1 MFLCESNCEYTE
13 YNTTT
18 KKSVCNC
25 EVKSKIYSISEII
38 NNKEEIS
45 QSFNISSTTSNSG
58 SNLNLM
64 KCVDTLF
71 SKYGLLKNLEFYILI
86 VMAVLYA
93 GSGIL
98 FYRMGYPILENDI
111 KEILD
116 NIYENQQ
123 RNKKKTR
130 SRSRKVKSTIN
141 NVNNNN
147 ISNPKKR
154 KKITKRNKEQ
164 NINVAKSTIN
174 LENSNNYNNNNKSL
188 TKLKVINNYNN
199 DVNTH
204 DNIDNNINID
214 NIPDIK
220 DLTIYELNN
229 LSYQEALLIDKR
241 DFIQYYF
248 SLIRIKHP
256 LLFSFI
262 PLNDYNNLIIKMNL
276 FILNFGICSAINAL
290 FFTESTFHKIYKDKG
305 KYDFGFF
312 LGK

>member
-1 MFLCESNCEYTE
+1 
-13 YNTTT
+13 
-18 KKSVCNC
+18 
-25 EVKSKIYSISEII
+25 
-38 NNKEEIS
+38 
-45 QSFNISSTTSNSG
+45 
-58 SNLNLM
+58 M

-86 VMAVLYA
+86 IMAVLFA

-276 FILNFGICSAINAL
+276 FILNFGIYQDEFIHSQFRDL
-290 FFTESTFHKIYKDKG
+290 FCN
-305 KYDFGFF
+305 
-312 LGK
+312 